1 MKKILF
7 LTILCLF
14 LTGCTVNYNLE
25 INDDTFKETITG
37 DVLNIELDNGEEA
50 TDINNYDHFLTAEQ
64 PVFKKDNSTFY
75 NKSLNNTT
83 NGIEFEYSY
92 SFNEN
97 NFINSRILNGCFD
110 NYNFKVEDN
119 KYYIQLSGQFK
130 CNYTDTKINLTT
142 DYKVIAH
149 NADKKKKNTYT
160 WTIEKD
166 NSQDV
171 DLFISIDKNETN
183 NNFSLGW
190 NIFKTIGLIILLILS
205 SICIYFLKKKE
216 QY

>member
-7 LTILCLF
+7 TAIICLF
-14 LTGCTVNYNLE
+14 LTGCTLNYNLE
-25 INDDTFKETITG
+25 ITDNTFEETITG
-37 DVLNIELDNGEEA
+37 NVLNSELVNDDDA
-50 TDINNYDHFLTAEQ
+50 TDINNYDYFLSIHQ
-64 PVFKKDNSTFY
+64 PVFKNDNSIFY
-75 NKSLNNTT
+75 NKTLNNTT
-83 NGIEFEYSY
+83 NGIDFEYTY

-97 NFINSRILNGCFD
+97 NFMNSRILNECFD

-130 CNYTDTKINLTT
+130 CNYVNTKISLTT
-142 DYKVIAH
+142 DYKVLAH
-149 NADKKKKNTYT
+149 NADNNNKNTYT

-171 DLFISIDKNETN
+171 DLFISIDKSETN

-190 NIFKTIGLIILLILS
+190 NIFKTIGLIILLLLS
-205 SICIYFLKKKE
+205 GTCIYMLKKKE